1 MCCCGCALAI
11 LMEESRLASSAGTA
25 VQHDEA
31 GEAVNTVPRMHSGI
45 WQAIARWFIGEPR
58 PRNPETNAGMER
70 SAVA

>member
-11 LMEESRLASSAGTA
+11 LMEESRLASSAGTT

-31 GEAVNTVPRMHSGI
+31 GEAVNTAPRTRSGL
-45 WQAIARWFIGEPR
+45 WQAIARWFSGAPR
-58 PRNPETNAGMER
+58 PRNLETNAGMER